1 MKFILSSR
9 IFITLIIGL
18 MLSACVGTSSKLI
31 DTSWKLT
38 DLNGQKLPA
47 EIQITL
53 IINKDTAGGNSAC
66 NSYGSDFTQ
75 KGEKLSFSQIFSTM
89 MYCEKG
95 MEFETDYL
103 SALGKIKTFQLEND
117 QLSLL
122 DDTGNVVLI
131 FIKS

>member
-1 MKFILSSR
+1 MKLFLTSR
-9 IFITLIIGL
+9 IIIALIIGL
-18 MLSACVGTSSKLI
+18 MLSACAATTSELI
-31 DTSWKLT
+31 DTNWKLT
-38 DLNGQKLPA
+38 ELNGQKLPA

-53 IINKDTAGGNSAC
+53 NIKKDQAGGNSSC
-66 NSYGSDFTQ
+66 NTYGADFTQ
-75 KGEKLSFSQIFSTM
+75 TGDKLSFSQIFSTM

-95 MEFETDYL
+95 MEFETDYFA
-103 SALGKIKTFQLEND
+103 ALGKIKTFQLEND

>member
-9 IFITLIIGL
+9 ILNTIIIVL
-18 MLSACVGTSSKLI
+18 MLSSCAGTSSKLI
-31 DTSWKLT
+31 DTSWNLT
-38 DLNGQKLPA
+38 ELNGQKLPT

-53 IINKDTAGGNSAC
+53 NIKKDQASGNSAC

-75 KGEKLSFSQIFSTM
+75 KGENVSFSQIFSTM
-89 MYCEKG
+89 MYCDKG

-103 SALGKIKTFQLEND
+103 SALEKIKTFQLEND

-122 DDTGNVVLI
+122 DETGNVVLI

>member
-1 MKFILSSR
+1 LKLFLTSR
-9 IFITLIIGL
+9 IIIALIIGL
-18 MLSACVGTSSKLI
+18 ILSACAGNSSKLI

-53 IINKDTAGGNSAC
+53 SIKKDTAGGVSAC

-75 KGEKLSFSQIFSTM
+75 KGEKLSFSKIFSTM
-89 MYCEKG
+89 MYCDKG
-95 MEFETDYL
+95 MEFETDYFA
-103 SALGKIKTFQLEND
+103 ALGKIKSYQLEND

-122 DDTGNVVLI
+122 DVTGNVVLI
-131 FIKS
+131 FNRS

>member
-1 MKFILSSR
+1 MKFIHTSR
-9 IFITLIIGL
+9 ILITLMIGL
-18 MLSACVGTSSKLI
+18 MLSACAGTSSKLI

-38 DLNGQKLPA
+38 DLNGQKVPA

-53 IINKDTAGGNSAC
+53 SIKKDTAGGVSAC

-89 MYCEKG
+89 MYCDKG
-95 MEFETDYL
+95 MEFETDYFA
-103 SALGKIKTFQLEND
+103 ALGKIKSYQLEND

-122 DDTGNVVLI
+122 DESGNVVLI

>member
-1 MKFILSSR
+1 MKFMLSSR
-9 IFITLIIGL
+9 MFIALVIVL
-18 MLSACVGTSSKLI
+18 MLSACAATSSELI

-53 IINKDTAGGNSAC
+53 IIKKDQAGGNSAC

-89 MYCEKG
+89 MYCDKG
-95 MEFETDYL
+95 MEFETDYFA
-103 SALGKIKTFQLEND
+103 ALGKIKTFQLEND

-122 DDTGNVVLI
+122 DDTGNIVLI

>member
-1 MKFILSSR
+1 M
-9 IFITLIIGL
+9 TLNI
-18 MLSACVGTSSKLI
+18 K
-31 DTSWKLT
+31 
-38 DLNGQKLPA
+38 
-47 EIQITL
+47 
-53 IINKDTAGGNSAC
+53 KDQAGGNSAC

-75 KGEKLSFSQIFSTM
+75 KGETLSFSQIFSTM
-89 MYCEKG
+89 MYCDKG

-103 SALGKIKTFQLEND
+103 SALEKIKTFQLEND

>member
-1 MKFILSSR
+1 MKLIHTSR
-9 IFITLIIGL
+9 ILITLMIVPML
-18 MLSACVGTSSKLI
+18 MACAGTSSKLI

-38 DLNGQKLPA
+38 DLNGQKLPV

-53 IINKDTAGGNSAC
+53 NIKKDQAGGNSAC
-66 NSYGSDFTQ
+66 NSYGSDFIQ

-89 MYCEKG
+89 MYCDKG
-95 MEFETDYL
+95 MEFEADYYA
-103 SALGKIKTFQLEND
+103 ALGKIKTFQLEND